1 MEYTNILLNQ
11 IDELNYG
18 THYSF
23 YSNFQ
28 NFHIKTVGQVL
39 DDELMNEVL
48 LHCRSLDT
56 RNNIIAFIALIK
68 YKYLGALIPQDIL
81 LEKEMKE
88 TDNGNT
94 FDDVIPRLGFHY
106 RQYPYLRNL
115 VEFNKGKRLID
126 YFVDAINNGYFE
138 NDKNRRNNGYNK
150 EFLSTGAIIKM
161 YIDSYVKSHKYE
173 DINELNL
180 LHDLRRQLELLVENR
195 DNLNMQIEELQDKI
209 DKIEQEKRV
218 IK

>member
-115 VEFNKGKRLID
+115 IELNKGKRLID

-150 EFLSTGAIIKM
+150 
-161 YIDSYVKSHKYE
+161 

-195 DNLNMQIEELQDKI
+195 DNLNIQIQELQDKI
-209 DKIEQEKRV
+209 ETLEQEKRGMR
-218 IK
+218 